1 MSFISFSLSCFSGD
15 ADYHMI
21 LPTDNQLIGGMYTS
35 GLYYAEA
42 DLSEFLSGYS
52 DLEGLGASGVKT
64 MLQRA

>member
-1 MSFISFSLSCFSGD
+1 
-15 ADYHMI
+15 MI
-21 LPTDNQLIGGMYTS
+21 LPTDNQLIGGMYAS

-42 DLSEFLSGYS
+42 DLSEFSSGYS